1 MRAAALAQ
9 HARDERRDAV
19 GHAEKVDLDDPP
31 PVVDRGV
38 LDVTRVPDARVVVQD
53 VDGAVLVEDARGE
66 RLHGGRV
73 ADVEPVRHGG
83 TDVVRDALGA
93 LSVEVGAVDLRA
105 ELGEQP
111 RGGPAD
117 PRAGAGDDGHR
128 ACELVRAVVHRRAPL
143 LFAGQRTSEAVT
155 SSRWRAG

>member
-1 MRAAALAQ
+1 MPPRMI
-9 HARDERRDAV
+9 DAV
-19 GHAEKVDLDDPP
+19 PIPVLMTPGHSAVTWMP
-31 PVVDRGV
+31 RGASSA
-38 LDVTRVPDARVVVQD
+38 LSASLIPTTQD

-73 ADVEPVRHGG
+73 ADIEPVRHGG
-83 TDVVRDALGA
+83 TDLVRDTLGA

-143 LFAGQRTSEAVT
+143 LFAGQRTSEAIT